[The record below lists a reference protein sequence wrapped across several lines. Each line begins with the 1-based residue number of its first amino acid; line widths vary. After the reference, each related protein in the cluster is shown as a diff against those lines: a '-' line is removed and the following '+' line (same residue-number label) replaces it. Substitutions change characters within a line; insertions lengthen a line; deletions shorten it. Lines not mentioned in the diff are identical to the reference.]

1 MAERVAPQSP
11 RLWGGL
17 VLVSVCAPK
26 LFADGLP
33 CAASAPVSRASLE
46 DALCRGVG
54 RQGLSPGV
62 RAGGA
67 FGRGVE
73 PGGQPLQEARAA
85 VGSITYGSR

>member
-1 MAERVAPQSP
+1 M
-11 RLWGGL
+11 
-17 VLVSVCAPK
+17 LVSVCAPK

-73 PGGQPLQEARAA
+73 PGGQPLAELYWLPLLAKLPGVSKVNVAELIA
-85 VGSITYGSR
+85 STCW